1 MKTFLDKL
9 WNGVKTIL
17 ARFKSPVVW
26 AGIIA
31 IITIIFNTAGYE
43 ISDLTSWAMVG
54 DIFEKILS
62 NPATIISILVA
73 IFAYLNNA
81 SDKKNF

>member
-1 MKTFLDKL
+1 MKIFLKKL
-9 WNGVKTIL
+9 WNGIKTIL

-31 IITIIFNTAGYE
+31 IVTIIFNTAGYQV
-43 ISDLTSWAMVG
+43 SDLTSWKMVG

-73 IFAYLNNA
+73 IFAYINNA

>member
-1 MKTFLDKL
+1 MKELLSKV
-9 WNGVKTIL
+9 WSGVKTIL

-31 IITIIFNTAGYE
+31 IVTIIFNTAGYQV
-43 ISDLTSWAMVG
+43 SDLTSWSIVS
-54 DIFEKILS
+54 DIAKNILS
-62 NPATIISILVA
+62 SPATIISILVA
-73 IFAYLNNA
+73 IFGYINNA